1 MTRKKKR
8 NGFWSGFSD
17 VFAFDALFGIIEL
30 IFKGIFK
37 LITMFLKD

>member
-8 NGFWSGFSD
+8 SGFWSGFAD
-17 VFAFDALFGIIEL
+17 MFALEALFELLGL

-37 LITMFLKD
+37 LISAILKD